1 MSSMSATNLKRHI
14 DLSPGKYLMR
24 ELHNKKSLIIN
35 MKQRPQSSY
44 RDELYAFLLH
54 DSLSDETHTCTAFSS
69 FLKAICL

>member
-1 MSSMSATNLKRHI
+1 MSSMSATNLKHHI

-24 ELHNKKSLIIN
+24 ELNKKSLIIN
-35 MKQRPQSSY
+35 MKQRPQSSN

-69 FLKAICL
+69 PLKAICL